1 MGSDLEGGVPPWP
14 SGGLTLAWIRFTA
27 TASLGSREAVA
38 TSRAKSVRVIVNRAA
53 SAACCTLT

>member
-1 MGSDLEGGVPPWP
+1 MGSDLEGDVPPWP

-27 TASLGSREAVA
+27 TASLGREAVA